1 MKRSLGFLALLIG
14 IIAAVGVTLRPSNHR
29 DWSPDQLVLPSAS
42 IDAPFVTIRN
52 IRNFRYRGENDYKAG
67 YYDRRFDLRKLDSMW
82 FVVEPFGRAGAAH
95 TFVSY
100 GFGNEYVGI
109 SIEIRKEKGE
119 SFSPLK
125 GLLRQYELMYVIGD
139 ERDLIALRAN
149 HRHDVVYLYPIRAT
163 PEAMRQMFL
172 EMVSRADRLRTEPE
186 FYNTLTNTC
195 TTNLVRHVNR
205 IAPKRVP
212 LRASIFLPANSD
224 KLAYEIG
231 LIDTTLP
238 FDRMRE
244 RSKINDLAAKYAD
257 AEDFSLRIR
266 ERVAKLSR

>member
-14 IIAAVGVTLRPSNHR
+14 IIAAVGMTLRPSNQR
-29 DWSPDQLVLPSAS
+29 DWSPDQLVLPEATV
-42 IDAPFVTIRN
+42 DLPFVTVRN
-52 IRNFRYRGENDYKAG
+52 IRNFRYRGESAFTPG

-100 GFGNEYVGI
+100 GFGDEFVGI

-139 ERDLIALRAN
+139 ERDLIGLRAN
-149 HRHDVVYLYPIRAT
+149 HRHDDVYLYRVRAT
-163 PEAMRQMFL
+163 PEAMRQMFV
-172 EMVSRADRLRTEPE
+172 EMVSRAERLRKEPE

-195 TTNLVRHVNR
+195 TTNLVRHVNT

-212 LRASIFLPANSD
+212 LRASVFLPANSD
-224 KLAYEIG
+224 RLAYEIG
-231 LIDTTLP
+231 LIDTTRP
-238 FDRMRE
+238 FDQVRQ
-244 RSKINDLAAKYAD
+244 RSKINALAAKYAD
-257 AEDFSLRIR
+257 AEDFSLKIRAGIRI
-266 ERVAKLSR
+266 EN